1 MLRLDVILLLL
12 CLVLIVRL
20 TATAI
25 RSEHRLRARNE
36 SDLSERS
43 GEVTLIH
50 EPDFSSSV
58 IASPSSAV
66 TSLFSLRSN
75 LKDDNHRRLES
86 FSNDIINNNNN
97 NIQHV
102 FVYHF
107 KIVPKWGLS
116 IDGIVEGCEN
126 DKVICHWSHA
136 DSLKALNHRQA
147 SDYDELLKTDQHYQ
161 HQHHLHDRVASASVY
176 NFHSWWEKAR
186 DHYPHVCSLKTN
198 LTLVESEE
206 ARQRYGEMF
215 DPTFKNFDGTSTTHP
230 TSSVQRGKIVL
241 LIL

>member
-36 SDLSERS
+36 SDLSER
-43 GEVTLIH
+43 EVTLIH

-58 IASPSSAV
+58 V

-75 LKDDNHRRLES
+75 VKDDNHRRLES
-86 FSNDIINNNNN
+86 VSNDIVINN

-116 IDGIVEGCEN
+116 INGIVEGCEN

-136 DSLKALNHRQA
+136 DSLKALSHRQA
-147 SDYDELLKTDQHYQ
+147 SDYDELLKTGQQ
-161 HQHHLHDRVASASVY
+161 HQHRLLRDRIVSASVY